1 MCNPWSDRDSLGL
14 YHASFF
20 LRNAETSYAT
30 FFLFNENCVRRFKL
44 TPHPIPPCIDRTYIK
59 QQCSVCVRLFYFE
72 LSTAWVHVA
81 SLAIYRIEP
90 SRPNGPDTGWAPGSW
105 SVVHV
110 VLVTSSSY
118 SIEHRPIRFNRGK
131 EQTCETN
138 SNTLPKVTKATA
150 HQSLNYIS
158 KGKPNR

>member
-1 MCNPWSDRDSLGL
+1 MSEPTYLVLGVDLRDHIITQQVKTTLLAVSLL
-14 YHASFF
+14 TVFTAQ
-20 LRNAETSYAT
+20 TS
-30 FFLFNENCVRRFKL
+30 LFHENCVSRFKL
-44 TPHPIPPCIDRTYIK
+44 TPQPIPPCIDRTYIK

-118 SIEHRPIRFNRGK
+118 SIEHRPTI
-131 EQTCETN
+131 
-138 SNTLPKVTKATA
+138 
-150 HQSLNYIS
+150 QSREGANM
-158 KGKPNR
+158 RD